1 MKWLGHKPP
10 PLKVF
15 IPESLRETTEGWVL
29 HATRRRRIHEEEARI
44 LDRRR
49 YIYGTFSACLAAIAG
64 TSAFAAWKTSN
75 NSTYAA
81 VATIFGIGAALL
93 ANALTFLDLGGRAE
107 SHRQSA
113 VAYKDLLRD
122 FEEAF
127 GLKGGDSSGIDGETL
142 SKLKYRLCEVDRA
155 APTVPV
161 KRGSKIEQQ
170 DYDFV
175 TKAKE
180 LATGVTRPH
189 LANPG
194 VSQTDEESQS

>member
-1 MKWLGHKPP
+1 MRWPGRIPP

-15 IPESLRETTEGWVL
+15 TPESLRETARGWVL
-29 HATRRRRIHEEEARI
+29 HATRRRRIHEKEARI

-49 YIYGTFSACLAAIAG
+49 YIYGAFNVSLAAIAG

-75 NSTYAA
+75 NSTFAA
-81 VATIFGIGAALL
+81 VATIFGIGAAVL

-107 SHRQSA
+107 SHRQAA
-113 VAYKDLLRD
+113 VAYKDILRE

-127 GLKGGDSSGIDGETL
+127 GLKGDRPPSIDREKL
-142 SKLKYRLCEVDRA
+142 SKLKSRLCEVDRA

-170 DYDFV
+170 DYDFA
-175 TKAKE
+175 TKAEE
-180 LATGVTRPH
+180 LAAGVARAR
-189 LANPG
+189 LAKPG
-194 VSQTDEESQS
+194 VAPADEESKS